1 MRDSRKNYLVV
12 GIFLLAM
19 LGALVAWLAV
29 LSGRTGATNPYYIE
43 FENVMG
49 LTEGALILYEG
60 YPVGQIEEIV
70 LARRPDASA
79 YRLDVSIRE
88 GWEIPEDSTAVITQA
103 GFLSAVVVD
112 IQAGLSTRMLTPG
125 DRIPSLGA
133 TNILTAMSSVAN
145 KIGELTDT
153 SLKPLLDNLTA
164 GTEPLKTLFKDAPVM
179 IENLKRFTMEIND
192 LTDRLNTLLDH
203 SEGRVE
209 TILADFETASGNV
222 ASLTTDLRQTNKRID
237 RIFEDT
243 PAIMENLKR
252 FTVEINNTTVG
263 LNTLLDQSGGR
274 VGTILADFETA
285 SGNIAI
291 LTTDLRQ
298 TRKRLDTLLVSTNT
312 LVSKNREDIDH
323 SIEDLRLTLEVVA
336 SHVREITYN
345 LEATTR
351 NMNEFTAEIR
361 RDPGLILRGRGF
373 DEDLENEN
381 K

>member
-1 MRDSRKNYLVV
+1 MRDSRKNYLLV

-29 LSGRTGATNPYYIE
+29 LAGRTGVTNPYYIE

-70 LARRPDASA
+70 LARRPDSSA
-79 YRLDVSIRE
+79 YRLDVSIKE
-88 GWEIPEDSTAVITQA
+88 GWEIPVDSTAVITQA

-112 IQAGLSTRMLTPG
+112 IQAGMSTRMLTSG
-125 DRIPSLGA
+125 DRIQSLGA
-133 TNILTAMSSVAN
+133 TNILTAMSSAAN
-145 KIGELTDT
+145 KLGELTDT

-164 GTEPLKTLFKDAPVM
+164 GTEPLKTLFKDTPVM
-179 IENLKRFTMEIND
+179 IENLKRFTMEIID
-192 LTDRLNTLLDH
+192 LTDR
-203 SEGRVE
+203 
-209 TILADFETASGNV
+209 
-222 ASLTTDLRQTNKRID
+222 
-237 RIFEDT
+237 
-243 PAIMENLKR
+243 
-252 FTVEINNTTVG
+252 

-274 VGTILADFETA
+274 VDTILADFETA

-298 TRKRLDTLLVSTNT
+298 TGKRLDTLLISTNT